1 MKKKHINLFLLYSNI
16 FNIKINY
23 LLFLITKKMS
33 SITEN
38 EIDQK
43 ILDKLSLMLYP
54 ESLEQM
60 NKVISILNEDFTF
73 KIEDLFSLKEVSK
86 LFSSKEMLNKYLTHL
101 SKMKNPIISIN
112 DDLTNCQ
119 LLISDKLVYY
129 QFINIPP
136 EYNDERVKLLLD
148 LKDDDFIRLYKSSI
162 FWVLISDKE
171 EFNNKFEKVLNSTKV
186 DKDEK
191 KLKYNITSAYMI
203 KKMAKKSIEKRIY
216 NQETENLKKKSEKTE
231 KKEESK
237 SKKSDDS
244 MSWRKKSDVSNE
256 QDELGY
262 GYGYGYDK
270 YNKGYKNKRQRFKS
284 DPNEYQSNDYY
295 YNNKKYYYNK
305 NDQNNVEELRS
316 ELDEVKYPIFIK
328 EKYTNKDMLDYL
340 AKIKKDICFDEK
352 NFVNIIDD
360 IIDKNKMKNLELEN
374 KKEYEV
380 PKNNP
385 LLNFKKG
392 K

>member
-1 MKKKHINLFLLYSNI
+1 
-16 FNIKINY
+16 
-23 LLFLITKKMS
+23 MS

-43 ILDKLSLMLYP
+43 ILDKLSLLLYP

-73 KIEDLFSLKEVSK
+73 KSEDLFSLKEVSK
-86 LFSSKEMLNKYLTHL
+86 LFSSKEILNKYLTYL

-112 DDLTNCQ
+112 DDLTKCQ

-148 LKDDDFIRLYKSSI
+148 LKDDDFLRLYKSSI
-162 FWVLISDKE
+162 FWVLISDNE
-171 EFNNKFEKVLNSTKV
+171 EFNNKFEKVLNSAKV

-203 KKMAKKSIEKRIY
+203 KKMAKKSIEKRMY

-237 SKKSDDS
+237 PKKSDDS

-256 QDELGY
+256 QEELGY

-295 YNNKKYYYNK
+295 NNNKKYYYNK

-340 AKIKKDICFDEK
+340 AKIKKDICFNEK

-360 IIDKNKMKNLELEN
+360 IIDKNKMKNLELES
-374 KKEYEV
+374 KKEYEL